1 MLQKKGH
8 SFVPHTPR
16 LGATDAAKKRAA
28 FRSPTAPLGGGL
40 RGARLRR
47 RPIPWT
53 PPRCLTDRRELHRWL
68 AVTDNPPIKP
78 CISRAPPPLAGPPHR
93 NQSLPP
99 QARFLDSDPGSAC
112 PTAKNRSPN
121 QTGRNPGCTRC
132 REKEVKCALFGP
144 GSKPGEP
151 RDQTGRAPDS
161 NRASPGIKPGE
172 PRDQTRRAPGKGLS
186 NLSKVSNAGG
196 REKSV
201 KSVSFVRFALSV
213 EGVLSG
219 EGRHPSLQVVYDFVV
234 HYKLGRTGSN
244 RAPPEKDCQICQKCQ
259 TPGGEKRASKASV
272 LSGSLSLWR
281 VFPASVLCQPQA
293 SFRDIGQNSALRRPA
308 DCRAW
313 TCQGAQSLGLRS
325 ACKLGA
331 RWLRSRSRSL

>member
-1 MLQKKGH
+1 M
-8 SFVPHTPR
+8 PR
-16 LGATDAAKKRAA
+16 
-28 FRSPTAPLGGGL
+28 
-40 RGARLRR
+40 
-47 RPIPWT
+47 
-53 PPRCLTDRRELHRWL
+53 
-68 AVTDNPPIKP
+68 
-78 CISRAPPPLAGPPHR
+78 
-93 NQSLPP
+93 
-99 QARFLDSDPGSAC
+99 
-112 PTAKNRSPN
+112 
-121 QTGRNPGCTRC
+121 
-132 REKEVKCALFGP
+132 KEVKCALFGP

-259 TPGGEKRASKASV
+259 TPGGEKKSV
-272 LSGSLSLWR
+272 KSVSFVRFALSVEGVPS
-281 VFPASVLCQPQA
+281 
-293 SFRDIGQNSALRRPA
+293 
-308 DCRAW
+308 
-313 TCQGAQSLGLRS
+313 LRS
-325 ACKLGA
+325 VSATGLVSRHRSEFGTSQAC
-331 RWLRSRSRSL
+331 

>member
-1 MLQKKGH
+1 M
-8 SFVPHTPR
+8 
-16 LGATDAAKKRAA
+16 
-28 FRSPTAPLGGGL
+28 
-40 RGARLRR
+40 RLRS

-53 PPRCLTDRRELHRWL
+53 APRCLTDRRELHRWL

-78 CISRAPPPLAGPPHR
+78 CTSRAPPPLAGPPHR

-151 RDQTGRAPDS
+151 RDQTGRASDS
-161 NRASPGIKPGE
+161 NRASPGFKPGEPRIQTGRAPGSNQASPGIKPGE
-172 PRDQTRRAPGKGLS
+172 
-186 NLSKVSNAGG
+186 
-196 REKSV
+196 
-201 KSVSFVRFALSV
+201 
-213 EGVLSG
+213 
-219 EGRHPSLQVVYDFVV
+219 
-234 HYKLGRTGSN
+234 
-244 RAPPEKDCQICQKCQ
+244 PPEKDCQICQKCQ

>member
-1 MLQKKGH
+1 MRSFRLMKGN
-8 SFVPHTPR
+8 
-16 LGATDAAKKRAA
+16 RA
-28 FRSPTAPLGGGL
+28 
-40 RGARLRR
+40 
-47 RPIPWT
+47 RPGI
-53 PPRCLTDRRELHRWL
+53 
-68 AVTDNPPIKP
+68 
-78 CISRAPPPLAGPPHR
+78 
-93 NQSLPP
+93 
-99 QARFLDSDPGSAC
+99 
-112 PTAKNRSPN
+112 
-121 QTGRNPGCTRC
+121 
-132 REKEVKCALFGP
+132 
-144 GSKPGEP
+144 KPGEP
-151 RDQTGRAPDS
+151 RIQTGRAPDSSRASPGFKPGEPRIQTGRAPDS

-172 PRDQTRRAPGKGLS
+172 PRHQTRRAPGKGLS

-244 RAPPEKDCQICQKCQ
+244 RGPPEKDCQICQKCQ

-325 ACKLGA
+325 ACKPGA